1 MEWDREMETGI
12 AAIDVQHRRI
22 VDYINELEEA
32 CRSGNADL
40 AKQVMEGVLNYTVTH
55 FEFEE
60 ELQEKAGYPYL
71 KAHQR
76 IHEVFMKKV
85 ASFRERANKGEDVA
99 QELLNLLKNWLKSH
113 IQGED
118 RDYIDS
124 VKKITGD

>member
-1 MEWDREMETGI
+1 RKSIT
-12 AAIDVQHRRI
+12 
-22 VDYINELEEA
+22 L
-32 CRSGNADL
+32 L
-40 AKQVMEGVLNYTVTH
+40 
-55 FEFEE
+55 
-60 ELQEKAGYPYL
+60 
-71 KAHQR
+71 HQR

-85 ASFRERANKGEDVA
+85 ATFRERANKGEDVA